1 MFEETAV
8 LAAVTILGILQQAH
22 FCLQVIS
29 ARRKF
34 SVRPPATSGPAEF
47 ERVFRAQANCSEYF
61 PIFVAVLWL
70 SGLFF
75 SQGDLRWPGRP
86 RLSSDE
92 RSRACCVAGLASA
105 CGLLYLYA
113 RLSYF
118 RGYSRS
124 PQQRLLPLYFSALL
138 LWILLGTS
146 CLGVLLVFLR
156 LYLKLDVLEHFSGLL
171 TLLKGS
177 EEPPSVAQDPK

>member
-8 LAAVTILGILQQAH
+8 LAAVTILGILEQAH

-75 SQGDLRWPGRP
+75 SQG
-86 RLSSDE
+86 
-92 RSRACCVAGLASA
+92 LASA

-146 CLGVLLVFLR
+146 CLGVLLAFLR
-156 LYLKLDVLEHFSGLL
+156 LYLKLDVLEHFSCLL
-171 TLLKGS
+171 SLLKDS